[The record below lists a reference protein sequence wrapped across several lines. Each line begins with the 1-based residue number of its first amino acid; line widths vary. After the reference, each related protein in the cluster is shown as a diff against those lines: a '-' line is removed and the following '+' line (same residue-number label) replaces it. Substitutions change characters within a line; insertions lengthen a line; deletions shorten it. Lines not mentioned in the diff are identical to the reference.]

1 MRFVCFIY
9 QSFICEGKMKRILF
23 SMLILGSF
31 TLLTAEQY
39 GQYQPSAGDFNSSES
54 SSAKAYQA
62 ESDYEHETEVDT
74 SADRDLSKHVY
85 ESLYGYIS
93 NGNQNVAFEI
103 NEGVVTLTGNVN
115 SEEDKAKIE
124 SDLKNIDGVKR
135 VDNKIKVTDS
145 KKVAYYQPKV
155 ADTGTAVKSNT
166 KSAKDY
172 AALDNDK
179 KINAKIR
186 DKLDNRGFAEVSI
199 ITANG
204 VVTLGGFVNKS
215 DEFVPVVLE
224 IEKIEGV
231 KKVNNKV
238 SPKK

>member
-1 MRFVCFIY
+1 
-9 QSFICEGKMKRILF
+9 
-23 SMLILGSF
+23 MLILGSF

-39 GQYQPSAGDFNSSES
+39 GQYQPSVGSVNSSES
-54 SSAKAYQA
+54 SSTNAYQS
-62 ESDYEHETEVDT
+62 ESDYEHEADVDD
-74 SADRDLSKHVY
+74 SSDRDLSKHVY
-85 ESLYGYIS
+85 EKLYGFIS
-93 NGNQNVAFEI
+93 NGNQNIAFEV
-103 NEGVVTLTGNVN
+103 NEGVITLTGNVN

-124 SDLKNIDGVKR
+124 NDLKKIDGVKE
-135 VDNKIKVTDS
+135 VNNKIKVTDS
-145 KKVAYYQPKV
+145 NKIAYYQPKI
-155 ADTGTAVKSNT
+155 ADTGPAVKSNT
-166 KSAKDY
+166 KSARDY

-238 SPKK
+238 STKK